1 MRSSII
7 GQLVVVLLSVTP
19 MFAAAQSLSTTF
31 VGGNSNV
38 GNMFDIVAQ
47 DTITITGFNIN
58 CDSTS
63 PVSVAV
69 YAKAGTYVGSE
80 TTPSDWT
87 LLDTADNVT
96 CAGAGNPTSV
106 PTALS
111 YVVPMGSTHA
121 LYITLVGPAVEFDD
135 FIYSNGSAVG
145 NVFASNSEL
154 QILEGAG
161 MGIVLFQNPVVP
173 RVWNGTIFYSLGAV
187 SSPPGGGSSTPETV
201 PTLPPIG
208 LGILMLT
215 ILWAGWR
222 RNMG

>member
-7 GQLVVVLLSVTP
+7 GQLIVVLFFVSP

-47 DTITITGFNIN
+47 DTITITGFDIN

-63 PVSVAV
+63 PVSVSL

-80 TTPSDWT
+80 TTPSNWT
-87 LLDTADNVT
+87 LLDTADNVS
-96 CAGAGNPTSV
+96 CAGTGNPTSV

-111 YVVPMGSTHA
+111 YVVPMGTTHA
-121 LYITLVGPAVEFDD
+121 LYLTLEGPGVEFDD

-187 SSPPGGGSSTPETV
+187 SPPPGGGSSTPESI
-201 PTLPPIG
+201 PTLPPIA
-208 LGILMLT
+208 LGIL
-215 ILWAGWR
+215 ILAILLAGWR
-222 RNMG
+222 RKLN